1 MISAMG
7 TKWWGSSP
15 PPGAAQVT
23 YALRDISINRDLRT
37 RKVEGKRT
45 GDDSTAL
52 ALRSHTQ
59 CSRTENKPE
68 QADLQQFTTGY
79 VIHRKQWN
87 VILPALAADEGG
99 SIIYSLSLS
108 SGPQFYV
115 MVARM

>member
-1 MISAMG
+1 MG

-52 ALRSHTQ
+52 ALKSHMQ

-68 QADLQQFTTGY
+68 QAGLQQFTKGY
-79 VIHRKQWN
+79 TQKAVECY
-87 VILPALAADEGG
+87 ILSALAADEGG
-99 SIIYSLSLS
+99 GIIYSLSLS